1 MNPIDNPKGKK
12 SLKLPKVYRSDRSS
26 PLVVVSIIIVSLGL
40 MVGTFV
46 RLIVGQSP
54 SSSPSPA
61 LTSTPATPSIDT
73 NADLISL
80 DKFNQVQNGM
90 TITQVQRLI
99 GHEGKLLG
107 SSTVANVVGKVY
119 WWQNPQGSNA
129 LVEFRNDKVVSK
141 SQAGLQ

>member
-1 MNPIDNPKGKK
+1 MNPIDNSKGKK
-12 SLKLPKVYRSDRSS
+12 SLKLPKVYRSDRST
-26 PLVVVSIIIVSLGL
+26 PLLVVSLIIISLGL
-40 MVGTFV
+40 MLGTFV

-54 SSSPSPA
+54 SSNPSPS
-61 LTSTPATPSIDT
+61 LTSTPVNPPSDNDII
-73 NADLISL
+73 NLN
-80 DKFNQVQNGM
+80 KFNQIQNGM
-90 TITQVQRLI
+90 TLSQVQKLV
-99 GHEGKLLG
+99 GNAGKLLG